1 LKCLLKMN
9 GAQFAL
15 KNQQMH
21 SFFVDEIRQGK
32 AYLSK
37 DDLHHAKRVLRLK
50 DGEEIII
57 AYEGVRY
64 MAKYS
69 VSQAHAEII
78 DTLPSNEA
86 SAKITLY
93 QAILKGD
100 RMDYVLQKCTEIGV
114 VEFFPCIMKRC
125 VARDADNKLK
135 RWQRIAKEAA
145 CQSMRNI
152 VPTVNMPITTE
163 EMVEKLARHE
173 LAIVPWENAKQNG
186 LRQIYKGEKDIAIV
200 IGPEGGITEEE
211 IDLLGV
217 NTVTLGKRILRSETA
232 GLVAATGILL
242 LSGDME

>member
-1 LKCLLKMN
+1 
-9 GAQFAL
+9 
-15 KNQQMH
+15 MH

-37 DDLHHAKRVLRLK
+37 DDFHHAKRVLRLK
-50 DGEEIII
+50 DGEEVNIVH
-57 AYEGVRY
+57 AGVRY
-64 MAKYS
+64 IAKYS
-69 VSQAHAEII
+69 ISKAHAEII

-100 RMDYVLQKCTEIGV
+100 RMDYVFRKCTEIGV
-114 VEFFPCIMKRC
+114 AEFFPCIMKRC

-145 CQSMRNI
+145 CQSVRSI
-152 VPTVNMPITTE
+152 VPKVNMPITTE
-163 EMVEKLARHE
+163 EMADRLLRHE
-173 LAIVPWENAKQNG
+173 LAIIPWENAEGRG
-186 LRQIYKGEKDIAIV
+186 LRDVYKGEKDIAIV

-211 IDLLGV
+211 IDMLGV

-242 LSGDME
+242 LSGNME

>member
-1 LKCLLKMN
+1 
-9 GAQFAL
+9 
-15 KNQQMH
+15 MH

-37 DDLHHAKRVLRLK
+37 DDFHHAKRVLRLK
-50 DGEEIII
+50 DGEEVNIIH
-57 AYEGVRY
+57 AGVRY
-64 MAKYS
+64 IAKYS
-69 VSQAHAEII
+69 ISKAHAEII

-100 RMDYVLQKCTEIGV
+100 RMDYVFQKCTEIGV
-114 VEFFPCIMKRC
+114 VEFFPCVMKRC

-145 CQSMRNI
+145 CQSVRSI
-152 VPTVNMPITTE
+152 VPKVNMPITTE
-163 EMVEKLARHE
+163 EMADRLLRHE
-173 LAIVPWENAKQNG
+173 LAIIPWENAEGRG
-186 LRQIYKGEKDIAIV
+186 LRDVYMGEKDIAIV

-211 IDLLGV
+211 IDMLGV

-242 LSGDME
+242 LSGNME